1 MGSLLSPVAK
11 YWTEKQNSQKAVS
24 EPGTVSSVALRV
36 EEADV
41 YSYMKR
47 NMVAPTCPRRS
58 NGGSQGSREGLSP
71 LPHRSR
77 KSRCPPN
84 LACDLSFTCV
94 RLRLH
99 GTLAKRTVGILIIL
113 RKERS

>member
-41 YSYMKR
+41 YSYVKR
-47 NMVAPTCPRRS
+47 NMVAPT
-58 NGGSQGSREGLSP
+58 
-71 LPHRSR
+71 
-77 KSRCPPN
+77 
-84 LACDLSFTCV
+84 
-94 RLRLH
+94 
-99 GTLAKRTVGILIIL
+99 
-113 RKERS
+113 